1 MIYGYLNEIL
11 EHIRLHISKEV
22 SRLSNELTSYSNN
35 YTLIENRINDYKIT
49 IYNKFYTI
57 ISSVINHFYSEV
69 IKKFF
74 NDYIEENLDI
84 YQSNINKENFIEF
97 NYLNI
102 IINLNDIIKEDI
114 KTIINDYKNKS
125 YKIFTSKKYR

>member
-1 MIYGYLNEIL
+1 M
-11 EHIRLHISKEV
+11 
-22 SRLSNELTSYSNN
+22 
-35 YTLIENRINDYKIT
+35 
-49 IYNKFYTI
+49 
-57 ISSVINHFYSEV
+57 INHFYSEV

>member
-1 MIYGYLNEIL
+1 M
-11 EHIRLHISKEV
+11 
-22 SRLSNELTSYSNN
+22 
-35 YTLIENRINDYKIT
+35 IND
-49 IYNKFYTI
+49 
-57 ISSVINHFYSEV
+57 FYSEI

-114 KTIINDYKNKS
+114 KTIINDYKNIAINHIYFLYQKNFD
-125 YKIFTSKKYR
+125 KLDELFIFSNIQNNK